1 MLRASFPPPDR
12 PVLGI
17 DDRSDMLEATF
28 REHAR
33 RCIRLRPGVRPDDAH
48 ACVVAC
54 KMNQRARRLGR
65 VSPAF
70 ARRHDA
76 VGDLNHPRIV
86 RCALEP
92 RPPDDLA
99 AFLLY
104 DEEAMAPRVGSSS
117 LPR

>member
-12 PVLGI
+12 PVFGI
-17 DDRSDMLEATF
+17 DDHSDMHEATF

-33 RCIRLRPGVRPDDAH
+33 RCIRLRARVRPDRPH
-48 ACVVAC
+48 ARVVAC

-76 VGDLNHPRIV
+76 IADLDLPRVV

-92 RPPDDLA
+92 RAPDDLA

-104 DEEAMAPRVGSSS
+104 DEEAMAPRVG
-117 LPR
+117 PPP